1 MPAVTTAAACSPGH
15 SAGERPRQG
24 WWGYKLVAP
33 PTLAGPL
40 APLERIC
47 YHLPAMREKP
57 NLEDDKILACLHKQ
71 YGLSVTELTFLPLGF
86 DSAVG
91 VYRVQ
96 AADGQHYFL
105 KARRGPVASITLQ
118 LPLYLKG
125 QGIAQV
131 IAPLPTADQTLQAQV
146 EQFTLVL
153 YPFIE
158 GKSGM
163 ETGLSHRQW
172 TEFGTVLSKL
182 HSTRLPPALAEQVRV
197 EDFVPNPSS
206 AAVIRDLQAT
216 IHERASDHPTEQALF
231 DFWREKRAV
240 IAQVLERAETLGRQL
255 REKAPEMVLCH
266 ADIHTANTL
275 LTEDGQLFIV
285 DWDQPIFAPKERDLM
300 FVIDDVVGDSRTTAC
315 FFDGYGET
323 EVDALM
329 LGYYRYEW
337 AVQDIGAFAAQVLE
351 EGGSDQSKQ
360 EGLHWFKV
368 QFGPGNSVETA
379 RVLDDLFFNS

>member
-1 MPAVTTAAACSPGH
+1 MPAATMAAAACSPGVPPGMYRRLESRRYMQH
-15 SAGERPRQG
+15 ALLAQLKQG
-24 WWGYKLVAP
+24 RYNCS
-33 PTLAGPL
+33 T
-40 APLERIC
+40 
-47 YHLPAMREKP
+47 MREKP
-57 NLEDDKILACLHKQ
+57 NLRDDKILACLREQ
-71 YGLSVTELTFLPLGF
+71 YNLAVTELTFLPLGF

-96 AADGQHYFL
+96 AADGQQYFL
-105 KARRGPVASITLQ
+105 KVRRGPVAESALRVARF
-118 LPLYLKG
+118 LKD

-131 IAPLPTADQTLQAQV
+131 VAPLATPAGRLWEQV

-163 ETGLSHRQW
+163 DVGLSDRQW
-172 TEFGTVLSKL
+172 TEFGMALHKL
-182 HSTRLPPALAEQVRV
+182 HTTRLPPELASQVRV

-216 IHERASDHPTEQALF
+216 THERASEHPTEQALF
-231 DFWREKRAV
+231 AFWREKREV
-240 IAQVLERAETLGRQL
+240 IGQVLERAEALGRQL

-275 LTEDGQLFIV
+275 LTEDRRLFIV

-315 FFDGYGET
+315 FFQGYGET
-323 EVDALM
+323 EVDALT
-329 LGYYRYEW
+329 LAYYRYEW

-368 QFGPGNSVETA
+368 QFGPGNSVDTA
-379 RVLDDLFFNS
+379 RVLDDLFFGS

>member
-1 MPAVTTAAACSPGH
+1 
-15 SAGERPRQG
+15 
-24 WWGYKLVAP
+24 
-33 PTLAGPL
+33 
-40 APLERIC
+40 
-47 YHLPAMREKP
+47 
-57 NLEDDKILACLHKQ
+57 
-71 YGLSVTELTFLPLGF
+71 LGF

-96 AADGQHYFL
+96 AADGQPYFL
-105 KARRGPVASITLQ
+105 KVRRGPVAESALRVA
-118 LPLYLKG
+118 YALKD

-131 IAPLPTADQTLQAQV
+131 VAPLAMPAGRLWQQL

-153 YPFIE
+153 YPFIA

-182 HSTRLPPALAEQVRV
+182 HAARLPPDLAAQVRV

-206 AAVIRDLQAT
+206 AAVICQLQAT
-216 IHERASDHPTEQALF
+216 IHQRASNHPSEQALF
-231 DFWREKRAV
+231 AFWQEKREV
-240 IAQVLERAETLGRQL
+240 IGQVLARAEALGRRL
-255 REKAPEMVLCH
+255 HASGPEMVLCH

-315 FFDGYGET
+315 FFQGYGEA
-323 EVDALM
+323 EVDALT
-329 LGYYRYEW
+329 LAYYRYEW

-351 EGGSDQSKQ
+351 EEGSDQSKQ

-368 QFGPGNSVETA
+368 QFGPGNSVDTA